1 MTKILEFQARSRD
14 ILRGDAIQR
23 GDGPSQAGRL
33 TLKAGGG
40 GGGTR
45 ASDTAFRSK
54 FERFEKHGFFF
65 KLLNFKLKWF
75 LFFKKTVV
83 PVKPRLT
90 VTSQPLSIG
99 RLAKR
104 LNFSSKNTSL
114 IRSPVNTAKCFFCF
128 LATENSIHFKLYS
141 KTKGYT
147 KKEQCVPSCLSSTRG
162 SVIRPLWSAVK
173 QPIGNLELPF
183 LDTA

>member
-1 MTKILEFQARSRD
+1 MISFFQKDYCTGEAPPYGHL
-14 ILRGDAIQR
+14 IIN
-23 GDGPSQAGRL
+23 
-33 TLKAGGG
+33 K
-40 GGGTR
+40 
-45 ASDTAFRSK
+45 
-54 FERFEKHGFFF
+54 
-65 KLLNFKLKWF
+65 
-75 LFFKKTVV
+75 
-83 PVKPRLT
+83 

-162 SVIRPLWSAVK
+162 SVIRPL
-173 QPIGNLELPF
+173 
-183 LDTA
+183 

>member
-1 MTKILEFQARSRD
+1 MISRSISPSQILKNDENFRTFQARSRD
-14 ILRGDAIQR
+14 ILGGMRSNEETER
-23 GDGPSQAGRL
+23 
-33 TLKAGGG
+33 GGG
-40 GGGTR
+40 VGGLGR
-45 ASDTAFRSK
+45 PILRFDP

-65 KLLNFKLKWF
+65 QTFKIQIKVIS
-75 LFFKKTVV
+75 FFQKDYCTGEA
-83 PVKPRLT
+83 PPYGHLIINT

-162 SVIRPLWSAVK
+162 SVIRPL
-173 QPIGNLELPF
+173 
-183 LDTA
+183 